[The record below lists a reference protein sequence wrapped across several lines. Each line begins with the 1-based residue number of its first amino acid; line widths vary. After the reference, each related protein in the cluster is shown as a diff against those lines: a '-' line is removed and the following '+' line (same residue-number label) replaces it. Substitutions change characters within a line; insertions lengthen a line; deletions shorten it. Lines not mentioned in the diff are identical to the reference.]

1 MASEPRYALKLIG
14 ITAAAAAAVIIA
26 CETDIPP
33 VGPVD
38 SVSQLVVSPHTV
50 TLQPGEVQA
59 FMAVGFTAA
68 GDTAQINV
76 TWSVTGGSLVDTSSA
91 GGRHYGDYEGTSCG
105 GFKVAAT
112 SHPGEKS
119 DTASVAVVCPP
130 PAVASVDVTPPSA
143 SVQAGQTVQLT
154 ATPKDA
160 NGAPLSGRTVTWSS
174 SNTSVATVSNSGL
187 VSGVTP
193 GTATITATS
202 EGKSGTSTITVPPV
216 PVASV
221 EVTPATASVQAGQT
235 VQLTATPRDANGAP
249 LSGRT
254 VTWSSSTTAVATV
267 SNGGLVSGVTPG
279 SATIT
284 ATSEG
289 KSGTSSVTVTNVPV
303 ATVEVTPPSAS
314 VPAGQTVQLTATP
327 KDVGGTPLSGRTVT
341 WASSNKA
348 VATVSN
354 SGLVSGV
361 TPGSATIT
369 ATSEGKNG
377 TSSVT
382 VTNVPVAS
390 VDVTPPSASVQAG
403 QTVQLT
409 ATPRDAGGNPLSGRT
424 VTWSSSNTAV
434 AAVSNSG
441 LVSGVTPG
449 SATITATSEGKS
461 GTAAITVT
469 SSGGA
474 PFGHVFIVVEENT
487 NYASV
492 IGSSAM
498 PYLSS
503 LAQQYGLA
511 TQYYANT
518 HPSIGNY
525 FMMTVGDIFT
535 NDDSYGGTV
544 SEDNVVRQLL
554 KAGKTWKSY
563 AEDLPSVGYH
573 TPGETGNYAS
583 RHNPFSYLTD
593 VVNDPVQLN
602 NLVPFTQFPTDLA
615 NGALPN
621 YSFIVPNLCNDAHDC
636 SLGTADS
643 WLQANIDP
651 LIKSATF
658 QQDGLL
664 IILFDESDSDHTN
677 GGGRVVWVVVSPK
690 AKRGYQS
697 TTFYQHQSTLR
708 LTLKALGV
716 TAFPNAAASAPD
728 MDEFFMP

>member
-1 MASEPRYALKLIG
+1 
-14 ITAAAAAAVIIA
+14 
-26 CETDIPP
+26 
-33 VGPVD
+33 
-38 SVSQLVVSPHTV
+38 
-50 TLQPGEVQA
+50 
-59 FMAVGFTAA
+59 
-68 GDTAQINV
+68 
-76 TWSVTGGSLVDTSSA
+76 
-91 GGRHYGDYEGTSCG
+91 
-105 GFKVAAT
+105 
-112 SHPGEKS
+112 
-119 DTASVAVVCPP
+119 
-130 PAVASVDVTPPSA
+130 
-143 SVQAGQTVQLT
+143 
-154 ATPKDA
+154 
-160 NGAPLSGRTVTWSS
+160 VTWSS

-193 GTATITATS
+193 GSITIS
-202 EGKSGTSTITVPPV
+202 
-216 PVASV
+216 
-221 EVTPATASVQAGQT
+221 
-235 VQLTATPRDANGAP
+235 
-249 LSGRT
+249 
-254 VTWSSSTTAVATV
+254 
-267 SNGGLVSGVTPG
+267 
-279 SATIT
+279 
-284 ATSEG
+284 
-289 KSGTSSVTVTNVPV
+289 
-303 ATVEVTPPSAS
+303 
-314 VPAGQTVQLTATP
+314 
-327 KDVGGTPLSGRTVT
+327 
-341 WASSNKA
+341 
-348 VATVSN
+348 
-354 SGLVSGV
+354 
-361 TPGSATIT
+361 
-369 ATSEGKNG
+369 
-377 TSSVT
+377 
-382 VTNVPVAS
+382 
-390 VDVTPPSASVQAG
+390 
-403 QTVQLT
+403 
-409 ATPRDAGGNPLSGRT
+409 
-424 VTWSSSNTAV
+424 
-434 AAVSNSG
+434 
-441 LVSGVTPG
+441 
-449 SATITATSEGKS
+449 ATSEGKS

-728 MDEFFMP
+728 MDEFFTP

>member
-1 MASEPRYALKLIG
+1 MASEHRYALKLIG
-14 ITAAAAAAVIIA
+14 IAAAAAAAVIIA

-143 SVQAGQTVQLT
+143 SVEAGQTVQLT

-160 NGAPLSGRTVTWSS
+160 GGTPLSGRTVTWSS
-174 SNTSVATVSNSGL
+174 SNTTVATVSNSGL

-193 GTATITATS
+193 GA
-202 EGKSGTSTITVPPV
+202 
-216 PVASV
+216 
-221 EVTPATASVQAGQT
+221 
-235 VQLTATPRDANGAP
+235 
-249 LSGRT
+249 
-254 VTWSSSTTAVATV
+254 
-267 SNGGLVSGVTPG
+267 
-279 SATIT
+279 ATIT

-314 VPAGQTVQLTATP
+314 VQAGQTVQLTATP
-327 KDVGGTPLSGRTVT
+327 K
-341 WASSNKA
+341 
-348 VATVSN
+348 
-354 SGLVSGV
+354 
-361 TPGSATIT
+361 
-369 ATSEGKNG
+369 
-377 TSSVT
+377 
-382 VTNVPVAS
+382 
-390 VDVTPPSASVQAG
+390 
-403 QTVQLT
+403 
-409 ATPRDAGGNPLSGRT
+409 DAGGNPLSGRT

-434 AAVSNSG
+434 ATVSNSG

-449 SATITATSEGKS
+449 TATITATSEGKS

-535 NDDSYGGTV
+535 NDDSY
-544 SEDNVVRQLL
+544 
-554 KAGKTWKSY
+554 
-563 AEDLPSVGYH
+563 
-573 TPGETGNYAS
+573 
-583 RHNPFSYLTD
+583 
-593 VVNDPVQLN
+593 
-602 NLVPFTQFPTDLA
+602 
-615 NGALPN
+615 
-621 YSFIVPNLCNDAHDC
+621 
-636 SLGTADS
+636 
-643 WLQANIDP
+643 
-651 LIKSATF
+651 
-658 QQDGLL
+658 
-664 IILFDESDSDHTN
+664 
-677 GGGRVVWVVVSPK
+677 
-690 AKRGYQS
+690 
-697 TTFYQHQSTLR
+697 
-708 LTLKALGV
+708 
-716 TAFPNAAASAPD
+716 
-728 MDEFFMP
+728 

>member
-1 MASEPRYALKLIG
+1 MASEHRYALKLIG
-14 ITAAAAAAVIIA
+14 IAAAAAAAVIIA
-26 CETDIPP
+26 CETDISP

-76 TWSVTGGSLVDTSSA
+76 TWSVTGGNLVDTSSA

-174 SNTSVATVSNSGL
+174 SNTSIAAVS
-187 VSGVTP
+187 T
-193 GTATITATS
+193 
-202 EGKSGTSTITVPPV
+202 
-216 PVASV
+216 
-221 EVTPATASVQAGQT
+221 
-235 VQLTATPRDANGAP
+235 
-249 LSGRT
+249 
-254 VTWSSSTTAVATV
+254 
-267 SNGGLVSGVTPG
+267 
-279 SATIT
+279 
-284 ATSEG
+284 
-289 KSGTSSVTVTNVPV
+289 
-303 ATVEVTPPSAS
+303 
-314 VPAGQTVQLTATP
+314 
-327 KDVGGTPLSGRTVT
+327 
-341 WASSNKA
+341 
-348 VATVSN
+348 

-361 TPGSATIT
+361 TPGSVTI
-369 ATSEGKNG
+369 S
-377 TSSVT
+377 
-382 VTNVPVAS
+382 
-390 VDVTPPSASVQAG
+390 
-403 QTVQLT
+403 
-409 ATPRDAGGNPLSGRT
+409 
-424 VTWSSSNTAV
+424 
-434 AAVSNSG
+434 
-441 LVSGVTPG
+441 
-449 SATITATSEGKS
+449 ATSEGKS

-728 MDEFFMP
+728 MDEFFTP

>member
-1 MASEPRYALKLIG
+1 MASEHRYALKLIG
-14 ITAAAAAAVIIA
+14 IAAAAAAAVIVA

-76 TWSVTGGSLVDTSSA
+76 TWSVTGGNLVDTSSA

-105 GFKVAAT
+105 GFKIAAT

-143 SVQAGQTVQLT
+143 SVEAGQTVQLT

-160 NGAPLSGRTVTWSS
+160 GGAQLSGRTVTWSS
-174 SNTSVATVSNSGL
+174 SNTAVATVSNS
-187 VSGVTP
+187 
-193 GTATITATS
+193 
-202 EGKSGTSTITVPPV
+202 
-216 PVASV
+216 
-221 EVTPATASVQAGQT
+221 
-235 VQLTATPRDANGAP
+235 
-249 LSGRT
+249 
-254 VTWSSSTTAVATV
+254 
-267 SNGGLVSGVTPG
+267 GLVSGVTPG

-314 VPAGQTVQLTATP
+314 VQAGQTVQLTATP
-327 KDVGGTPLSGRTVT
+327 KDANGAPLSGRTVT
-341 WASSNKA
+341 WSSSNTS
-348 VATVSN
+348 VAAVSN

-369 ATSEGKNG
+369 ATSEGKSG

-382 VTNVPVAS
+382 VTNVPVAT
-390 VDVTPPSASVQAG
+390 VDVSPPSASVPAG

-409 ATPRDAGGNPLSGRT
+409 ATPKDANGAPLSGRT
-424 VTWSSSNTAV
+424 VTWSSSNTSI
-434 AAVSNSG
+434 AAVSTSG

-449 SATITATSEGKS
+449 SVTISATSEGKS

-593 VVNDPVQLN
+593 VVNDPVQL
-602 NLVPFTQFPTDLA
+602 
-615 NGALPN
+615 
-621 YSFIVPNLCNDAHDC
+621 
-636 SLGTADS
+636 
-643 WLQANIDP
+643 
-651 LIKSATF
+651 
-658 QQDGLL
+658 
-664 IILFDESDSDHTN
+664 
-677 GGGRVVWVVVSPK
+677 
-690 AKRGYQS
+690 
-697 TTFYQHQSTLR
+697 
-708 LTLKALGV
+708 
-716 TAFPNAAASAPD
+716 
-728 MDEFFMP
+728 